1 MGVKMGI
8 EDKVINNLRYLG
20 ASVVSNAKSG
30 HTGIVLG
37 ATPILY
43 SLYSKQMN
51 VCPTRAN
58 SIFRDRFVLSAGH
71 GSAML
76 YSVLH
81 AFGFP
86 ITKQDLMNFRKLDN
100 PKVAGH
106 PELNEQCGID
116 CSTGPLGQGVAT
128 AVGIALGQKM
138 LEARFNKAGDK
149 LFDAKTFALVGEGCL
164 MEGVSSEALSL
175 AGTLNLNNLI
185 IIYDRNQVSLDSST
199 NLTFDIDIKAVMKAY
214 GFAVFE
220 VLDGNDIQE
229 INQKIS
235 MAKKSQSPSFVVVNT
250 RIGFK
255 SEYENS
261 NKAHGLVMK
270 PEELIALKKKLKI
283 ESEDNF
289 ELDKDVQLQLA
300 ILKGRFNAIES
311 DFDAKM
317 KHLKMKYPKD
327 FENITSMSLRTPI
340 SFSEHDLSSLK
351 GKSSREMGGEI
362 LNQLALADFRI
373 VGGTADV
380 SSSTKAFI
388 KDSQIV
394 GKNNF
399 SGRNILYGIREF
411 AMACISNGLA
421 LMGFKAFAST
431 FFVFSDYMRSA
442 VRMSS
447 LMKLPVVYILT
458 HDSIAVG
465 EDGPTHEPIEQL
477 ASFRAM
483 PNLNVFRPCNERE
496 CFEAYRTAFSEVST
510 PSLIILTRQQL
521 RALEGIEYDNMDKGA
536 YIISKEGKGV
546 LDGIIIA
553 TGSEVYLALE
563 AKEKLAAKKINVRVV
578 SMLNTNKFDEQ
589 SDSYK
594 KNLLCS
600 KNIVAIEAGSEN
612 GLCKYVNN
620 INGVI
625 GINTFGESGNAEML
639 FKKFNITSDEIV
651 NRLRAIIKTNK

>member
-1 MGVKMGI
+1 MGVNMGI
-8 EDKVINNLRYLG
+8 EDKVINNLRFLG
-20 ASVVSNAKSG
+20 ASMVSNAKSG

-138 LEARFNKAGDK
+138 LEARFNKPNDK

-175 AGTLNLNNLI
+175 AGTLNLDNLI
-185 IIYDRNQVSLDSST
+185 VIYDRNQVSLDSST
-199 NLTFDIDIKAVMKAY
+199 SLTFNVDIKAVMKAY
-214 GFAVFE
+214 GFSVFE

-229 INQKIS
+229 INQKIA
-235 MAKKSQSPSFVVVNT
+235 MAKKSNTPSFVVVNT

-255 SEYENS
+255 SDYENS

-270 PEELIALKKKLKI
+270 PDELNVLKKNLKI

-311 DFDAKM
+311 EFDDK
-317 KHLKMKYPKD
+317 LKRLRMKYPQD
-327 FENITSMSLRTPI
+327 FEKINAMFLRIPVNYL
-340 SFSEHDLSSLK
+340 EPDLTMLK
-351 GKSSREMGGEI
+351 GKSSRDMGGEI
-362 LNQLALADFRI
+362 LNILASSDFRI

-380 SSSTKAFI
+380 SSSTRTVI
-388 KDSQIV
+388 KNSLNV
-394 GKNNF
+394 SKGNF
-399 SGRNILYGIREF
+399 GGRNVLYGIREF

-421 LMGFKAFAST
+421 LMGFKPFAST

-442 VRMSS
+442 IRMSA

-483 PNLNVFRPCNERE
+483 PNLNVFRPCNEKE
-496 CFEAYRTAFSEVST
+496 CFEAYKTAFNETST

-521 RALEGIEYDNMDKGA
+521 KALEGVSYENIEKGA
-536 YIISKEGKGV
+536 YILSKEEKGA
-546 LDGIIIA
+546 LNGIIIA
-553 TGSEVYLALE
+553 TGSEISLALE
-563 AKEKLAAKKINVRVV
+563 AKQKLLTKKINVRVV
-578 SMLNTNKFDEQ
+578 SMLNTKKFDEQ
-589 SDSYK
+589 SESYK

-612 GLCKYVNN
+612 GLAKYVTNLT
-620 INGVI
+620 GVI
-625 GINTFGESGNAEML
+625 GINSFGESGDAELL
-639 FKKFNITSDEIV
+639 FKKFNITSEEIV
-651 NRLRAIIKTNK
+651 NRMKNIIKLNK